1 MKKFGIIVVIALI
14 HFALSVSIVAITVS
28 IASTLSPGHVQP
40 SLGLSALVL
49 ATKIL
54 HFPIISQAL
63 FSRHW
68 FPGSWI
74 YIPTFINSLL
84 WGAGICALPYI
95 YRKLKKKK
103 TDGKRKH

>member
-1 MKKFGIIVVIALI
+1 MKKFGIIILIAVI

-28 IASTLSPGHVQP
+28 IGSTLPPGQAQP
-40 SLGLSALVL
+40 SLGLKTLVL
-49 ATKIL
+49 ATKVL

-63 FSRHW
+63 VSRHW

-74 YIPTFINSLL
+74 YIPTFCNSLL
-84 WGAGICALPYI
+84 WAAGIYALFYL
-95 YRKLKKKK
+95 YKRSKKKE